1 MTYFIGHYGK
11 IKLKRKNQTA
21 FTSSVSPDDVNTTL
35 NRFGFD
41 GSLENLLTGDQL
53 VITTNDP
60 RGLDFMPSS
69 TWPNGGGATLN
80 EIVLYSN
87 INAMGGIRLFGT
99 FSDAIN
105 NTRANEY
112 PLEAFTGAPIEISV
126 RILGSVER
134 VLGDVNGFSFNTDR
148 ESIETTSLNDKFKRM
163 HSAGL
168 ISGGGSIDCLFGTAT
183 AGQVENSLL
192 MLQLIN
198 RVELGSEF
206 SCFLQLVDN
215 STTLY
220 STAKNI
226 YYEFDAVITKSG
238 VEVRADALISCAIDF
253 VTTGEIKLLIGE
265 PSGYILK
272 EDTDRVLKE
281 DLEGLL
287 TEETD

>member
-11 IKLKRKNQTA
+11 IKLKRKSQTA
-21 FTSSVSPDDVNTTL
+21 FTSSVNPDDVNTVL

-53 VITTNDP
+53 VITTDDS

-69 TWPNGGGATLN
+69 TWPNGEGATLN

-87 INAMGGIRLFGT
+87 INAMGGIRLFST
-99 FSDAIN
+99 FPDAIN
-105 NTRANEY
+105 NVRANEY
-112 PLEAFTGAPIEISV
+112 PLETFAGAPIEISV
-126 RILGSVER
+126 RILGSIER

-148 ESIETTSLNDKFKRM
+148 ESIETTALSDKFKRM

-183 AGQVENSLL
+183 GGQMENSLL

-198 RVELGSEF
+198 RVDLGSEF

-287 TEETD
+287 TEVTD

>member
-1 MTYFIGHYGK
+1 MTYFIGHHGR

-21 FTSSVSPDDVNTTL
+21 FTSSVNPDDVNTVL

-53 VITTNDP
+53 VITTNDS

-69 TWPNGGGATLN
+69 TWPNGGGTTLN

-87 INAMGGIRLFGT
+87 INAMGGIRLFNT
-99 FSDAIN
+99 FTDAIN
-105 NTRANEY
+105 NVRANEY
-112 PLEAFTGAPIEISV
+112 PLEAFAGAPIEISA
-126 RILGSVER
+126 RILGSIER

-148 ESIETTSLNDKFKRM
+148 ESIETTALSDKFKRM

-183 AGQVENSLL
+183 GSQIENSLL

-198 RVELGSEF
+198 RVDLGSEF

-220 STAKNI
+220 STAQNI

-287 TEETD
+287 IEVTD

>member
-11 IKLKRKNQTA
+11 IKLKRKSQTA
-21 FTSSVSPDDVNTTL
+21 FTSSVNPDDVNTTL

-53 VITTNDP
+53 VITTDDP

-87 INAMGGIRLFGT
+87 INALGGIRLFST
-99 FSDAIN
+99 FPDAIN
-105 NTRANEY
+105 NARANEY
-112 PLEAFTGAPIEISV
+112 PLEAFAGAPIEISV

-148 ESIETTSLNDKFKRM
+148 ESIETTALSDKFKRM

-183 AGQVENSLL
+183 GSQTENSLL

-198 RVELGSEF
+198 RVDLGSEF

-226 YYEFDAVITKSG
+226 YYGFDAVITKSG

-272 EDTDRVLKE
+272 EDTDKVLKE
-281 DLEGLL
+281 DLDGLL
-287 TEETD
+287 TEVTD

>member
-11 IKLKRKNQTA
+11 VKLKRKNQTA
-21 FTSSVSPDDVNTTL
+21 FTTVVSPNDVNTTL

-99 FSDAIN
+99 FSDAVN
-105 NTRANEY
+105 NVRANEY
-112 PLEAFTGAPIEISV
+112 SLEAFTGAPIEISV
-126 RILGSVER
+126 RILGSIER
-134 VLGDVNGFSFNTDR
+134 VLGDVNGFTFNTDR
-148 ESIETTSLNDKFKRM
+148 ESIETTSLSDKFKRM
-163 HSAGL
+163 YSAGL

-183 AGQVENSLL
+183 GGQVENSLL

-226 YYEFDAVITKSG
+226 YYEFDAIITKSG
-238 VEVRADALISCAIDF
+238 VEVSADALISCAIDF
-253 VTTGEIKLLIGE
+253 VTTGEIKLLIGQ

-272 EDTDRVLKE
+272 EDTDKVLKE

-287 TEETD
+287 TEVTD

>member
-11 IKLKRKNQTA
+11 IKLKRKSQTA
-21 FTSSVSPDDVNTTL
+21 FTSSVNPDDVNTTL

-53 VITTNDP
+53 VIRTDDP

-87 INAMGGIRLFGT
+87 VNAMGGIRLFST
-99 FSDAIN
+99 FLDAIN

-112 PLEAFTGAPIEISV
+112 PLEAFAGAPIEISV
-126 RILGSVER
+126 RILGSIER

-148 ESIETTSLNDKFKRM
+148 ESIETTALSDKFKRM

-183 AGQVENSLL
+183 GSQTENSLL

-198 RVELGSEF
+198 RVDLGSEF

-220 STAKNI
+220 STARNI

-281 DLEGLL
+281 DLDGLL
-287 TEETD
+287 TEVTD

>member
-21 FTSSVSPDDVNTTL
+21 FTSSVSSDDVNTAL

-87 INAMGGIRLFGT
+87 INAMGGIRLFST

-105 NTRANEY
+105 NVRANEY
-112 PLEAFTGAPIEISV
+112 PLEAFTGAPIEISA

-226 YYEFDAVITKSG
+226 YYELDAVITKSG
-238 VEVRADALISCAIDF
+238 VEARADALISCAIDF

-272 EDTDRVLKE
+272 EDTDKVLKE
-281 DLEGLL
+281 NLDGLL
-287 TEETD
+287 TEVTD

>member
-1 MTYFIGHYGK
+1 MTYFIGHHGR
-11 IKLKRKNQTA
+11 IRLKRKSQTA
-21 FTSSVSPDDVNTTL
+21 FSSTVSPDDVNTTL

-53 VITTNDP
+53 VISTDDP

-80 EIVLYSN
+80 EIMLYSN
-87 INAMGGIRLFGT
+87 VNAMGGIRLFST
-99 FSDAIN
+99 FPDAIN
-105 NTRANEY
+105 NVRANEY

-126 RILGSVER
+126 RILGSVDR

-148 ESIETTSLNDKFKRM
+148 ESLETTSLNDKFKRM

-168 ISGGGSIDCLFGTAT
+168 ISGGGSIDCLFGASADSQT
-183 AGQVENSLL
+183 ENSLL

-215 STTLY
+215 SVSIY
-220 STAKNI
+220 SASQDI
-226 YYEFDAVITKSG
+226 YYEFDAVITRSG

-253 VTTGEIKLLIGE
+253 VTTGEIKLLIGQ

-272 EDTDRVLKE
+272 EDTDKVLKE

-287 TEETD
+287 TEVAD

>member
-1 MTYFIGHYGK
+1 MTYFIGHHGK

-87 INAMGGIRLFGT
+87 INALGGIRLFST
-99 FSDAIN
+99 FPDAIN
-105 NTRANEY
+105 NVRANEY

-168 ISGGGSIDCLFGTAT
+168 ISGGGSIDCLFGANTDSQT
-183 AGQVENSLL
+183 ENSLL

-215 STTLY
+215 SVAIY
-220 STAKNI
+220 SAAQDI
-226 YYEFDAVITKSG
+226 YYEFDAIITKSG

-253 VTTGEIKLLIGE
+253 VTTGEIKLLIGR

-272 EDTDRVLKE
+272 EDTDKVLKE

>member
-1 MTYFIGHYGK
+1 MTYFIGHHGR
-11 IKLKRKNQTA
+11 IKLKRKSQTA
-21 FTSSVSPDDVNTTL
+21 FTTAVNPNDVNTTL
-35 NRFGFD
+35 NRFSFD
-41 GSLENLLTGDQL
+41 GSLENLLTGDKL
-53 VITTNDP
+53 VITTGDS

-69 TWPNGGGATLN
+69 TWPDGGGATLN
-80 EIVLYSN
+80 QLVLYSN
-87 INAMGGIRLFGT
+87 INAMGGIRLFNT

-105 NTRANEY
+105 NVRANEY

-163 HSAGL
+163 LSAGL
-168 ISGGGSIDCLFGTAT
+168 ISGGGSIDCLFGAT
-183 AGQVENSLL
+183 ADSQTENSLL

-206 SCFLQLVDN
+206 SCFLQLVD
-215 STTLY
+215 SGVGIY
-220 STAKNI
+220 SAAQDI
-226 YYEFDAVITKSG
+226 YYEFDAMITRSG

-253 VTTGEIKLLIGE
+253 VTTGEIKLLVGR

-281 DLEGLL
+281 DLHALL

>member
-1 MTYFIGHYGK
+1 MTYFIGHHGK
-11 IKLKRKNQTA
+11 VKLKRKNQTA
-21 FTSSVSPDDVNTTL
+21 FTSAVSPNDINTTL
-35 NRFGFD
+35 NRFGFN

-53 VITTNDP
+53 VITTTDA

-80 EIVLYSN
+80 EIVLYTN
-87 INAMGGIRLFGT
+87 INAMGGIRLFNT
-99 FSDAIN
+99 FLDAIN
-105 NTRANEY
+105 NVRANEY
-112 PLEAFTGAPIEISV
+112 SLEAFTGAPIEISV

-168 ISGGGSIDCLFGTAT
+168 ISGGGSIDCLFGANADSQT
-183 AGQVENSLL
+183 ENSLL

-215 STTLY
+215 SVAIY
-220 STAKNI
+220 SAAQDI
-226 YYEFDAVITKSG
+226 YYEFDAIITKSG

-253 VTTGEIKLLIGE
+253 VTTGEIKLLIGR

-272 EDTDRVLKE
+272 EDADKVLKE
-281 DLEGLL
+281 DLNALL

>member
-1 MTYFIGHYGK
+1 MTYFIGHHGK

-53 VITTNDP
+53 VITTDDP

-69 TWPNGGGATLN
+69 TWPSGGGTTLN
-80 EIVLYSN
+80 TIVLYSN
-87 INAMGGIRLFGT
+87 INAMGGIRLFST
-99 FSDAIN
+99 FTDAIN
-105 NTRANEY
+105 NVRANEY
-112 PLEAFTGAPIEISV
+112 PLEAFVGAPIEISV

-148 ESIETTSLNDKFKRM
+148 ESIETTALSDKFKRM

-183 AGQVENSLL
+183 GGQTENSLL

-198 RVELGSEF
+198 RVDLGSEF

-215 STTLY
+215 SVAIY
-220 STAKNI
+220 SAAQDI
-226 YYEFDAVITKSG
+226 YYEFDAIITKSG
-238 VEVRADALISCAIDF
+238 VEVRTDALISCAIDF

>member
-11 IKLKRKNQTA
+11 VKLKRKNQTA
-21 FTSSVSPDDVNTTL
+21 FTSAVSPNDVNTVL
-35 NRFGFD
+35 NRFGFN

-105 NTRANEY
+105 NVRANEY

-126 RILGSVER
+126 RILGSIER
-134 VLGDVNGFSFNTDR
+134 VLGDVNSFTFNTDR

-168 ISGGGSIDCLFGTAT
+168 ISGGGSIDCLFGTA
-183 AGQVENSLL
+183 AGGQTENSLL

-226 YYEFDAVITKSG
+226 YYEFDAVITRSG

-253 VTTGEIKLLIGE
+253 VTTGEIKLLIGQ

-272 EDTDRVLKE
+272 EDTDKVLKE

-287 TEETD
+287 TEVTD